1 MEELRATGRSEAAQI
16 AAAPFRAA
24 DTGQNRRAIVH
35 LPHIANLGLLIVG
48 MAAGQGAIFAVQT
61 WLLANGRF
69 ELLSWF
75 GTHYSFAIFG
85 IILTDGGTSTIL
97 ARDMARLSSSQ
108 ESSDEFWRS
117 FCEIVVFRLSVVM
130 LLGLV
135 AAAYIVTVATD
146 GFSRSYLLCIL
157 PGLLLWA
164 GNATGL
170 LDGLKLS
177 GISGVT
183 GSCAYVASAVALAL
197 APNASP
203 ETAGL
208 ILGGAFSGGYVL
220 TVLAQWMILSRFGW
234 TPRIKQVTSAGL
246 ILTFKNGA
254 AMSFQ
259 LVPGQIGWRA
269 QLALSAVYLGSETTA
284 VLTYVKQI
292 VNAVTMIV
300 MMVVRVDF
308 PGLVQKVS
316 RTTEPSF
323 RTIAEAQ
330 KTTLACAVAFTVGA
344 ILVSSLSYIV
354 PQSRFA
360 AAAHALL
367 MFSPTILTTAFSAM
381 MAQGMVA
388 LGAYA
393 AVARITTI
401 GAAAGI
407 AASCLLVGPLGLY
420 AILLGELVS
429 HGLGFVLMHIDIS
442 RFSRLAGSRFE
453 RM

>member
-1 MEELRATGRSEAAQI
+1 M
-16 AAAPFRAA
+16 
-24 DTGQNRRAIVH
+24 
-35 LPHIANLGLLIVG
+35 NLGLLI
-48 MAAGQGAIFAVQT
+48 AAMTVGQGAIFAVQT

-97 ARDMARLSSSQ
+97 ARDMARLSSS
-108 ESSDEFWRS
+108 EDSSDELWRS
-117 FCEIVVFRLSVVM
+117 FCEIVVFRLAVVM
-130 LLGLV
+130 LLGC
-135 AAAYIVTVATD
+135 AAAFYVVTVATD
-146 GFSRSYLLCIL
+146 GFSRSYLPCIL
-157 PGLLLWA
+157 PGLLVWA

-177 GISGVT
+177 GIGGMT
-183 GSCAYVASAVALAL
+183 GSLAYVASAVALAL

-203 ETAGL
+203 EMAGL
-208 ILGGAFSGGYVL
+208 VLGGAFSGGYVL
-220 TVLAQWMILSRFGW
+220 AVLAQWTILSRLGW
-234 TPRIKQVTSAGL
+234 APRIRKATAAGL
-246 ILTFKNGA
+246 VMAFKNGA
-254 AMSFQ
+254 AMMFQ
-259 LVPGQIGWRA
+259 LVPGQIGWRV
-269 QLALSAVYLGSETTA
+269 QLTLSAVYLGPEATA

-300 MMVVRVDF
+300 MTVVRVDF

-330 KTTLACAVAFTVGA
+330 KTTLFCAVAFTIGA
-344 ILVSSLSYIV
+344 ILVSSLSYMV

-360 AAAHALL
+360 AAAHVLL

-381 MAQGMVA
+381 MAQGMIA

-393 AVARITTI
+393 AVARITAI

-407 AASCLLVGPLGLY
+407 AASCLLIAPLGLY
-420 AILLGELVS
+420 AILAGELVS
-429 HGLGFVLMHIDIS
+429 HILGFALMHIDIS
-442 RFSRLAGSRFE
+442 RFSRLRGSRLE
-453 RM
+453 RAAM

>member
-1 MEELRATGRSEAAQI
+1 M
-16 AAAPFRAA
+16 
-24 DTGQNRRAIVH
+24 
-35 LPHIANLGLLIVG
+35 NLGLLIAG
-48 MAAGQGAIFAVQT
+48 MAIGQGAIFAVQT

-97 ARDMARLSSSQ
+97 ARDMARLSGSRD
-108 ESSDEFWRS
+108 SSDEFWRL

-130 LLGLV
+130 LLGL
-135 AAAYIVTVATD
+135 AAAVYVVTVATD

-157 PGLLLWA
+157 PGLLFWA

-177 GISGVT
+177 GIGGIT
-183 GSCAYVASAVALAL
+183 GSLAYVASAAALAV
-197 APNASP
+197 APDASP

-208 ILGGAFSGGYVL
+208 ILGGAFSGGYILSVL
-220 TVLAQWMILSRFGW
+220 VQWTILSRLGW
-234 TPRIKQVTSAGL
+234 APGIRKATTASL
-246 ILTFKNGA
+246 ILAFKNGA
-254 AMSFQ
+254 AMMFQ
-259 LVPGQIGWRA
+259 LVPGQIGWRV
-269 QLALSAVYLGSETTA
+269 QLTLSAVYLGPETTA

-300 MMVVRVDF
+300 MTVIRVDF
-308 PGLVQKVS
+308 PGLVEKVS
-316 RTTEPSF
+316 RTAGPSF
-323 RTIAEAQ
+323 RTIAQAQ
-330 KTTLACAVAFTVGA
+330 KTTLFCAVAFTVGA
-344 ILVSSLSYIV
+344 ILVSSLSFIV

-367 MFSPTILTTAFSAM
+367 MFSPTILTTAFSAA
-381 MAQGMVA
+381 MAQGMIA

-393 AVARITTI
+393 AVARITAI

-407 AASCLLVGPLGLY
+407 AASCLLVVPLGLY
-420 AILLGELVS
+420 AILVGELVS
-429 HGLGFVLMHIDIS
+429 HSLGFVLMHIDIS
-442 RFSRLAGSRFE
+442 RFSRSRESRLE
-453 RM
+453 RAAN

>member
-1 MEELRATGRSEAAQI
+1 M
-16 AAAPFRAA
+16 
-24 DTGQNRRAIVH
+24 
-35 LPHIANLGLLIVG
+35 NLGLLIAA
-48 MAAGQGAIFAVQT
+48 MAVGQGAIFAVQT

-97 ARDMARLSSSQ
+97 ARDVARLSGSQ
-108 ESSDEFWRS
+108 DSSDEFWQS

-130 LLGLV
+130 LLGC
-135 AAAYIVTVATD
+135 AAAVYVATLTAD

-157 PGLLLWA
+157 PGLLVWT

-177 GISGVT
+177 GIGGMT
-183 GSCAYVASAVALAL
+183 GSLAYVASAVALAL

-203 ETAGL
+203 EMAGM

-220 TVLAQWMILSRFGW
+220 AVLAQWTILSRLGW
-234 TPRIKQVTSAGL
+234 TPRIRKTTAAGL
-246 ILTFKNGA
+246 VLAFKNGA
-254 AMSFQ
+254 AMMFQ
-259 LVPGQIGWRA
+259 LVPGQIGWRV
-269 QLALSAVYLGSETTA
+269 QLTLSAVYLGPEATA

-300 MMVVRVDF
+300 MTVVRVDF

-316 RTTEPSF
+316 RTAEHSF

-330 KTTLACAVAFTVGA
+330 KTTLFCAIAFTVGA
-344 ILVSSLSYIV
+344 ITVSLLSYIV

-367 MFSPTILTTAFSAM
+367 MFSPTILTTAISAM
-381 MAQGMVA
+381 MAQGMIA

-393 AVARITTI
+393 AVARITAI

-407 AASCLLVGPLGLY
+407 AASYLLIVPLGLY
-420 AILLGELVS
+420 AILAGELVS
-429 HGLGFVLMHIDIS
+429 HILGFALMHIDIS
-442 RFSRLAGSRFE
+442 RFGRLRGSRLE
-453 RM
+453 RAAT